1 MKLSSS
7 LKVGNIMKKVE
18 SHLLKYVYYQFNQFG
33 FEKKLMTL
41 LQIIEYKSIFIIKL
55 EIVINTKI
63 F

>member
-1 MKLSSS
+1 
-7 LKVGNIMKKVE
+7 MKKGE

>member
-1 MKLSSS
+1 
-7 LKVGNIMKKVE
+7 MKKVE

>member
-7 LKVGNIMKKVE
+7 LNVGNIMKKGE

-41 LQIIEYKSIFIIKL
+41 LQIIECKSIFIIKL